1 VAVISFIC
9 YLISQQ
15 LVKAK
20 MNLLAKYVSR
30 SSVNDP
36 EPSSKE
42 IFIGYLAHVGLCCLY
57 TTISIGI
64 VQYPRDL
71 RKIIREIQSPTHCNI
86 LLILKDILVLMLLDL
101 VCLKQLDI

>member
-1 VAVISFIC
+1 MAVISFIC

-20 MNLLAKYVSR
+20 MNLLAKYLSR

-36 EPSSKE
+36 EPSSEE

-71 RKIIREIQSPTHCNI
+71 RKIIRDTISYTLYR
-86 LLILKDILVLMLLDL
+86 LLILKDILVRMLLDL